1 MYHIAFGMD
10 WLHSHDIIHKDLK
23 ASNVLMKRVKNWRSF
38 VVDFECSIG
47 VVGMRFWRALEILEA
62 CKDNNVSERLEI
74 FTKQGDVDLL

>member
-1 MYHIAFGMD
+1 MYRIALGMD

-38 VVDFECSIG
+38 VVDFECSIE

-62 CKDNNVSERLEI
+62 CKDTNVSERLEI
-74 FTKQGDVDLL
+74 FTKQGDIDML